1 VSAADS
7 RSPGGNR
14 SGTASQKRLP
24 APPRLAEAILS
35 QSLPPHRREEILGD
49 MAETYARRV
58 ERTGSLGARLWYW
71 RHAFGI
77 PGRLAWRRT
86 KGSIS
91 GNELRHATRSLLRS
105 PGFVAVAVLSLALG
119 IGANTAIF
127 SIVRSVLFTPLAV
140 DHPEELRLVY
150 YERPKVRDISQ
161 YSSSQDIDPVS
172 GAQINSNYSFP
183 IYERMRAAA
192 EPGVELLG
200 FNFVPRIAV
209 VIDGRP
215 ATSAAGM
222 LASGDFFATL
232 RPQVVSGRPFDEDDD
247 RPDAPHVVVISY
259 SFWQRAFGGDPATVG
274 SVVRINGA
282 PFEVVGVTGPGFN
295 GLSPGGFFAPTD
307 IIAPF
312 AAQEAFAPRWRSDTG
327 SMRTS
332 DAIYWVRMIARL
344 SAGASAAPLEEA
356 LSEPLR
362 QAMLDSGVLEDP
374 EQVDQAK
381 VHFIDGSRGLDSLRQ
396 EVRRPLA
403 LLAGVVAA
411 VLLIA
416 CVNLASLMLARGSA
430 RQHEIA
436 VRRALGA
443 GRLRLVR
450 QLLLES
456 LLLAAAGGVLGLL
469 LAIWAGPALTAA
481 LTASL
486 GRVALRF
493 QIDWKLLLVVATVS
507 LLAAV
512 LSGVLPALRLTRR
525 GAQDQLRTRA
535 FGDGGGRLTL
545 GRVLIGAQI
554 AASIPLIVGAGL
566 FLRTLGNLGAVD
578 LGFNPDDLV
587 IFRIDT
593 TTVTEDPARSAAILE
608 QVRRELSELPGVR
621 GVTSIENALMMG
633 WVSNTRV
640 TIDGEPHG
648 MYMNA
653 VGPDFF
659 DTMGIPVRAGRALRS
674 TDDADAPRVV
684 VINETAQRELFGG
697 NALGRGFSIGDEH
710 YEVVGVVADAH
721 YESVRSEVVPTFY
734 DPYQQRGMRA
744 AFFLVRTPTPAAQ
757 LERSILDVVARAD
770 PGLPVDSLVSQTQQI
785 AASTGR
791 ERIFARLLVLF
802 GGFALLV
809 ASIGL
814 YGVTSFAVSRR
825 RPELGVRLAL
835 GARPAQILWLVL
847 RSVLVV
853 ALVGLAVGA
862 LAARLV
868 SPVVDSMVYGIE
880 PTDIWT
886 LLGAALVMLA
896 VAVAAGW
903 LPALR
908 AARTDALIVLSRD

>member
-1 VSAADS
+1 V
-7 RSPGGNR
+7 
-14 SGTASQKRLP
+14 P
-24 APPRLAEAILS
+24 APPRLAEAIMS
-35 QSLPPHRREEILGD
+35 RSLPPHRRDEILGD
-49 MAETYARRV
+49 MAESYARRV
-58 ERTGSLGARLWYW
+58 ESTGSPAARLWYW
-71 RHAFGI
+71 RQAFGI
-77 PGRLAWRRT
+77 PGRLAWRRAR
-86 KGSIS
+86 GSIS
-91 GNELRHATRSLLRS
+91 GNELRQATRSLLRS
-105 PGFVAVAVLSLALG
+105 PGFVAVAVLSLGLG
-119 IGANTAIF
+119 IGANAAIF

-140 DHPEELRLVY
+140 DRPEELQLVY
-150 YERPKVRDISQ
+150 YERPQVRAISQ
-161 YSSSQDIDPVS
+161 YSSSQDTDPVS

-183 IYERMRAAA
+183 IYQRMRAAA
-192 EPGVELLG
+192 PPGIEMLG

-209 VIDGRP
+209 VIAGRP
-215 ATSAAGM
+215 AASAAGM

-232 RPQVVSGRPFDEDDD
+232 RPHVVAGRPFDESDDT
-247 RPDAPHVVVISY
+247 PGAPRVVVITH
-259 SFWQRAFGGDPATVG
+259 SFWQRAFGGDPAAVG
-274 SVVRINGA
+274 SVVRINGS

-307 IIAPF
+307 VIAPF

-332 DAIYWVRMIARL
+332 DEIYWVRVIARL
-344 SAGASAAPLEEA
+344 RENAPAVPLEEA
-356 LSEPLR
+356 LSEPVR
-362 QAMLDSGVLEDP
+362 QTMIDTGVLDDP
-374 EQVDQAK
+374 ETADQVK
-381 VHFIDGSRGLDSLRQ
+381 VHLIDGSRGLDSLRQ
-396 EVRRPLA
+396 QVRRPLA

-456 LLLAAAGGVLGLL
+456 LMLAATGGVLGLL

-493 QIDWKLLLVVATVS
+493 QIDWKLLLVVAAVS
-507 LLAAV
+507 FLAAV
-512 LSGVLPALRLTRR
+512 LSGVLPALRLTRG

-535 FGDGGGRLTL
+535 FGEAGGRLTL
-545 GRVLIGAQI
+545 GRALIGAQI

-593 TTVTEDPARSAAILE
+593 STVTEDPARSTAILE
-608 QVRRELSELPGVR
+608 QVRRELGELPRVQ
-621 GVTSIENALMMG
+621 GVTLIENALMMG

-640 TIDGEPHG
+640 TIEGEPHG

-659 DTMGIPVRAGRALRS
+659 DTMGIPLRAGRTLRDS
-674 TDDADAPRVV
+674 DDADAPRVV
-684 VINETAQRELFGG
+684 VVNETAQRELFGG
-697 NALGRGFSIGDEH
+697 NALGRSFSVGDER
-710 YEVVGVVADAH
+710 YEVVGVVADTH

-744 AFFLVRTPTPAAQ
+744 AFFVVRTPVPAAQ
-757 LERSILDVVARAD
+757 LERAILDVVARAD

-791 ERIFARLLVLF
+791 ERIFARLLVVF

-835 GARPAQILWLVL
+835 GARPVQILWLVL

-853 ALVGLAVGA
+853 ALIGLAVGIA
-862 LAARLV
+862 AARLV

-880 PTDIWT
+880 PTDIFT
-886 LLGAALVMLA
+886 MVGAALVMLA